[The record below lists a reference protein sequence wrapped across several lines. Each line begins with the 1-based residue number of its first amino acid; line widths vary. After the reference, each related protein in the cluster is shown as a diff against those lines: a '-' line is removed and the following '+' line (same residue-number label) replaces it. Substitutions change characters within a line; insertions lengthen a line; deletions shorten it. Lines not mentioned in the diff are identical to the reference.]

1 MAVMHSSPFD
11 LAPQALAT
19 SRSAAHTLRRLG
31 QAGLFRL
38 SLPSEH
44 GGLDAPV
51 GDLAVALA
59 QLRAAHPA
67 AARLALAQL
76 GAIQALLLG
85 DNVALREFRLP
96 ALVAGERAAVLAG
109 GLDSPVLEGLPSAPV
124 WRISGLLPGLANLSG
139 DGFSLIARA
148 RLGDTLGWVCLDSET
163 DGLDVL
169 PPHPPGDAALARQAG
184 LGDVRCRRVLFRVDE
199 WLGED
204 SLTPALQA
212 FQAQIAASAST
223 TCSSPV

>member
-1 MAVMHSSPFD
+1 VVGAELADGGQAGAIGQPARRDGGHQRLGQALVEEGRRSSDPVEMRHLWILRLRCRRRTMPVMHSSPFD

-109 GLDSPVLEGLPSAPV
+109 GPSAPR
-124 WRISGLLPGLANLSG
+124 WKGCPARRSG
-139 DGFSLIARA
+139 
-148 RLGDTLGWVCLDSET
+148 
-163 DGLDVL
+163 
-169 PPHPPGDAALARQAG
+169 
-184 LGDVRCRRVLFRVDE
+184 
-199 WLGED
+199 
-204 SLTPALQA
+204 
-212 FQAQIAASAST
+212 ASAACCPAWPTSRAMA
-223 TCSSPV
+223 SA